1 MSTHPTHHGIP
12 FRTSTYSTSDCVAV
26 ATTPATVAVADTKTR
41 HAAAIE
47 VPATAWTT
55 FLEHMKG

>member
-1 MSTHPTHHGIP
+1 
-12 FRTSTYSTSDCVAV
+12 
-26 ATTPATVAVADTKTR
+26 VADTKTR

-55 FLEHMKG
+55 FLKHMKG